1 MKAIIHV
8 YPSNDSI
15 TIQLC
20 GVGATEELA
29 REKAFGNV
37 NRVVNVSRQQYQG
50 GQCVTASQEFIDAY
64 NVEPVWDSRFD
75 ETGKVVNNLSE
86 DSHQFIVDF
95 MKSLFIDENGEL
107 NCRVTSVQNET
118 SDKKRLEQKSSAFR
132 HAMDIHYINASAMK
146 ADTSH

>member
-8 YPSNDSI
+8 NSTNDSI

-20 GVGATEELA
+20 GVGATEVQA

-37 NRVVNVSRQQYQG
+37 NRVVNVSSQQYQG

-75 ETGKVVNNLSE
+75 ETGKVVNSLNE
-86 DSHQFIVDF
+86 NSHQFIVDF
-95 MKSLFIDENGEL
+95 LESLFIDENGEL
-107 NCRVTSVQNET
+107 NCRVKSVQNET
-118 SDKKRLEQKSSAFR
+118 SDKKRLVNESSAFR
-132 HAMDIHYINASAMK
+132 HAMDIHYKYASAIK
-146 ADTSH
+146 PDTSH